1 LTRVAVEFRCA
12 TARGRG
18 YAPRLRADADRLM
31 RAAGLAECE
40 LSLTLT
46 TDRALRRLNRDFR
59 GIDAA
64 TDVLSFSQIEQA
76 GAAPPDPR
84 GIKNSPGL
92 PVGDVVISIDTA
104 IRQARELRVSAA
116 SRLRHL
122 LIHGFL
128 HLIGYDH
135 ERSAADARRMFAR
148 ERTLAAK
155 IDEGFVLT
163 PRRKAGAQRNLAR
176 RRVSS
181 R

>member
-1 LTRVAVEFRCA
+1 VTVEFRCA

-18 YAPRLRADADRLM
+18 YTHGLRADANRLM

-46 TDRALRRLNRDFR
+46 TDRAIRRLNRDFR
-59 GIDAA
+59 GIDEP

-76 GAAPPDPR
+76 GAKPPDPSSV
-84 GIKNSPGL
+84 KNRPGL

-104 IRQARELRVSAA
+104 LRQAREFHVTPS
-116 SRLRHL
+116 SRLRRL
-122 LIHGFL
+122 LVHGFL

-148 ERTLAAK
+148 ERSLAAK
-155 IDEGFVLT
+155 MEEKGET
-163 PRRKAGAQRNLAR
+163 
-176 RRVSS
+176 S

>member
-1 LTRVAVEFRCA
+1 LKRVAVEFRCA

-18 YAPRLRADADRLM
+18 YARGLRADAERLM
-31 RAAGLAECE
+31 RAAGLADCE

-46 TDRALRRLNRDFR
+46 TDRAIRKLNRDFR

-76 GAAPPDPR
+76 GVAPPDP
-84 GIKNSPGL
+84 GVVKNSPEL
-92 PVGDVVISIDTA
+92 PVGDVVISIDAA
-104 IRQARELRVSAA
+104 IRQARQFRLAPA
-116 SRLRHL
+116 LRLRQL

-148 ERTLAAK
+148 ARTLAAK
-155 IDEGFVLT
+155 IERT
-163 PRRKAGAQRNLAR
+163 GAEF
-176 RRVSS
+176 S

>member
-1 LTRVAVEFRCA
+1 VAVEFRCA

-18 YAPRLRADADRLM
+18 YARELRADADRLM

-46 TDRALRRLNRDFR
+46 SDLAIRRLNRDFR

-76 GAAPPDPR
+76 GAAPPNPCSVR
-84 GIKNSPGL
+84 NSPGL

-104 IRQARELRVSAA
+104 IRQAREFGVRPA
-116 SRLRHL
+116 SRLRRL

-135 ERSAADARRMFAR
+135 ERSPADARRMFAR

-155 IDEGFVLT
+155 ID
-163 PRRKAGAQRNLAR
+163 Q